1 MKHRLLLA
9 SCVLLGLTSSGCGS
23 DDSAPDP
30 GYRTEDS
37 EPVDVDNLSI
47 RVSGKALM
55 LPEAARW
62 LASTG
67 KSAPILSG
75 LTVTLEEP
83 LRVAVNDLDATF
95 GTSTLDEAGAFGVA
109 GISVRDVNV
118 GLAVGMSGPGLAR
131 TSTIIYDSAFT
142 GSRPRTNLIETR
154 AYALPESFHDALST
168 ALGESRL
175 LGLTENRA
183 RNLREAG
190 FALGRVVD
198 ENGRPRAGVRVV
210 PNRTDLAERIFYPS
224 SDLSGV
230 NQEGTSE
237 EGLFVYVHTGLAVE
251 SFHVSEEGEENAVP
265 RNVVTAPGWGLMLTL
280 YPGLHPPIE

>member
-37 EPVDVDNLSI
+37 EPIDVDNLSI
-47 RVSGKALM
+47 RVSGQARV
-55 LPEAARW
+55 LPEASRW
-62 LASTG
+62 LATTG
-67 KSAPILSG
+67 RSEPSLSG
-75 LTVTLEEP
+75 LSVTIEEP

-95 GTSTLDEAGAFGVA
+95 GSSALDDAGAFGVA
-109 GISVRDVNV
+109 GILVKNVNV
-118 GLAVGMSGPGLAR
+118 GLAVGMSGPGLMR
-131 TSTIIYDSAFT
+131 TSTIIYDSSFT

-175 LGLTENRA
+175 LGHTENRA
-183 RNLREAG
+183 RTLREAG

-198 ENGRPRAGVRVV
+198 ENGRPRAGVRVA
-210 PNRTDLAERIFYPS
+210 PSRTELADRIYYPS
-224 SDLSGV
+224 ADLGSV

-251 SFHVSEEGEENAVP
+251 SFHVSVEGEEDAVP
-265 RNVVTAPGWGLMLTL
+265 RNVVTAPGLGLMFTL
-280 YPGLHPPIE
+280 HPGLHPPIE